1 MPSRKQNRQ
10 KKKQLQ
16 ILLILSVAFI
26 IVGLL
31 TVSFQGFSN
40 LSTTPAPDA
49 LPSPTASPTPSP
61 TASPEP
67 STPKEKVA
75 AYAKNHNLSIEDYP
89 ESMIELLGR
98 NPETEKFVMEYP
110 LKKDT
115 RFTGNLDEYADCDSV
130 PLLLQWDQR
139 WGYSIYGDD
148 VLGITGC
155 GPTCL
160 SMVAIYMLHDTRM
173 NPEWMAEY
181 STENGYC
188 VPGNGTSWTLMSK
201 GASGLGLHS
210 TEIPLVE
217 SRVVANLK
225 EGNPIICIM
234 GPGDFTQTGHYIVLT
249 GYEDGKLK
257 VNDPNSEIRSEKLW
271 DFDEIQDQILNLWVF
286 EKW

>member
-1 MPSRKQNRQ
+1 MQSRRRNRRR
-10 KKKQLQ
+10 KKQAKILPVLGGAL
-16 ILLILSVAFI
+16 ILLGILIFV
-26 IVGLL
+26 
-31 TVSFQGFSN
+31 FQSLPN
-40 LSTTPAPDA
+40 LSTSPSTE
-49 LPSPTASPTPSP
+49 PSPIPKSSASPNP

-67 STPKEKVA
+67 STPEEKVA
-75 AYAKNHNLSIEDYP
+75 YYAKNHGLSVDDYP
-89 ESMIELLGR
+89 ESIIELLGR

-110 LKKDT
+110 FKKDT
-115 RFTGNLDEYADCDSV
+115 HFTGDLEEYANCTSV

-139 WGYSIYGDD
+139 WGYSTYGDD

-160 SMVAIYMLHDTRM
+160 SMVAIYMLHDTKM

-217 SRVVANLK
+217 SRVIANL
-225 EGNPIICIM
+225 EAGNPIICIM

-257 VNDPNSEIRSEKLW
+257 VNDPNSQIRSEKLW
-271 DFDEIQDQILNLWVF
+271 DFDKIQDQILNLWVF

>member
-110 LKKDT
+110 VKKDT

>member
-98 NPETEKFVMEYP
+98 NPETEKLVMEYP